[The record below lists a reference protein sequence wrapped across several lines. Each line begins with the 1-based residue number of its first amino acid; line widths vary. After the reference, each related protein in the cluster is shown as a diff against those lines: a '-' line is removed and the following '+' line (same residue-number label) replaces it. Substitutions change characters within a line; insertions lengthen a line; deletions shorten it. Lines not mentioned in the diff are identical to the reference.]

1 MPRNSSGIY
10 TLPAG
15 NPVVA
20 DTVIDVDW
28 ANPTMSDIGNE
39 ITLSLPRNGS
49 AGMTGPLM
57 LLGNATAP
65 LEAVTLQQ
73 LTSMTA
79 GYLPLTGGTLTGDLT
94 LSGNGR
100 RIKGDF
106 SNANVADRLAF
117 QTNVANGDTILAII
131 PNGTSAASRYDVYN
145 GSDIANAGQFRFQAT
160 SGSMRIAAEKTG
172 TGAYQPIEFL
182 TSSLARLTIGVD
194 GKISALPNGGTGPF
208 LIGTSIAIGQGDNGS
223 NYGFSYAGNGSLRSN
238 YAAGNEGF
246 QINASAYTSGT
257 TYMMVFRAGTAS
269 ARGFISFDGTN
280 IAYTSSSDYRLKENV
295 RPMVGGLDKI
305 LALKPCTF
313 DWKEHGRAGEG
324 FIAHEL
330 QAVIPAAVTGEKD
343 AVDEAGEMVIQ
354 GVDQAKIVAT
364 LVAAVQE
371 LSAKVTSLE
380 AQLASR

>member
-1 MPRNSSGIY
+1 
-10 TLPAG
+10 
-15 NPVVA
+15 
-20 DTVIDVDW
+20 
-28 ANPTMSDIGNE
+28 MSDIGNE

-160 SGSMRIAAEKTG
+160 STSMRIAAEKTG

-194 GKISALPNGGTGPF
+194 GNITAAGTMTYKAP
-208 LIGTSIAIGQGDNGS
+208 SSYGQGAGGQSIPANVQTQIINYTNVIQTSDNPFNATTGEFTAPVAGYYSVNTWLSCGQFAAKSVTTLLKSGGNVFATQSLNAKDQTNGETYLAVSASSVTRLSAGS
-223 NYGFSYAGNGSLRSN
+223 KVTAWAQIGWTDGAAHPNTDGAGSL
-238 YAAGNEGF
+238 
-246 QINASAYTSGT
+246 T
-257 TYMMVFRAGTAS
+257 
-269 ARGFISFDGTN
+269 ISF
-280 IAYTSSSDYRLKENV
+280 LH
-295 RPMVGGLDKI
+295 P
-305 LALKPCTF
+305 
-313 DWKEHGRAGEG
+313 
-324 FIAHEL
+324 
-330 QAVIPAAVTGEKD
+330 
-343 AVDEAGEMVIQ
+343 
-354 GVDQAKIVAT
+354 
-364 LVAAVQE
+364 
-371 LSAKVTSLE
+371 
-380 AQLASR
+380 